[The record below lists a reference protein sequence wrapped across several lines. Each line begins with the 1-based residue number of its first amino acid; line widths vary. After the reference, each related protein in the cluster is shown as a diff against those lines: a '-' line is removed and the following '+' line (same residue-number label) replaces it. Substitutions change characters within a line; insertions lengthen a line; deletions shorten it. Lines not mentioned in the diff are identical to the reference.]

1 MTSKINFSPLVSV
14 IMNCYNSDKYLV
26 EAIESVLNQKYTNW
40 EIVFWDNCSTDK
52 SPEIVKSYND
62 KRINYYRGD
71 ELVTLGKAR
80 NFAIEKCKGEFISF
94 LDCDDVWLQDKLK
107 KQVPLF
113 LDKKTDIVFSDTLFF
128 NHKGKEWRLYKKK
141 KYYVGKCFSKL
152 ISNYFLSLETVIVR
166 KDSVLKQ
173 PYWYNE
179 DYSVIEEA
187 DLFRRI
193 AYNGGLDMVNEVLA
207 KWRVHEESYTWRNIN
222 QLSLETEQMIKE
234 YSEIYDNFEIEYKR
248 EINALRTRVLIT
260 EGKFYLETGKNKL
273 ARKLILGYKHK
284 KSILYFIMFFLT
296 FIPSKLLKFLFNLK

>member
-1 MTSKINFSPLVSV
+1 MTMSINFNPLVSV

-40 EIVFWDNCSTDK
+40 EIIFWDNCSTDK
-52 SPEIVKSYND
+52 SPEIIKSYDD
-62 KRINYYRGD
+62 KRIKYYRGN

-94 LDCDDVWLQDKLK
+94 LDCDDLWFQDKLK

-113 LDKKTDIVFSDTLFF
+113 FDKKTDIVFSDSLFF
-128 NHKGKEWRLYKKK
+128 NDKGKEWRLYKKK

-152 ISNYFLSLETVIVR
+152 ISNYFLSLETVMVR
-166 KDSVLKQ
+166 KDSILKQ
-173 PYWYNE
+173 PYWFDE

-207 KWRVHEESYTWRNIN
+207 KWRVHEESYTWKNIK
-222 QLSLETEQMIKE
+222 QLSLETEQMIKKF
-234 YSEIYDNFEIEYKR
+234 SEIYDNFEIEYKR

-260 EGKFYLETGKNKL
+260 EAKHYLETGKNKV
-273 ARKLILGYKHK
+273 ARKLILDYKYK
-284 KSILYFIMFFLT
+284 KSILYLIMFFLT
-296 FIPSKLLKFLFNLK
+296 FIPSKLLKLLFNLK